1 MPGDRGGFVV
11 PSQPRRPSRSVRVPG
26 RANGPVRVGH
36 QPTGSLF
43 APPHGRAHTDDEMP
57 QIPRGTALLQPEPA
71 GASQASA
78 GPDDTSPAGASPVG
92 ASPAESGRPEKS
104 LAETRPAD
112 VTPADARSADA
123 PPADNSPAE
132 AGRADTNH
140 ADAQPSQKD

>member
-43 APPHGRAHTDDEMP
+43 VPPHGRAHADDEMP

-71 GASQASA
+71 GAS
-78 GPDDTSPAGASPVG
+78 PVG
-92 ASPAESGRPEKS
+92 ASPAESGPPEKS